1 MTHVTDFMLDY
12 ETMGSAP
19 EGATIDLAATCFKN
33 DPHNP
38 PTFKELVENGVRA
51 KFSLIDQKP
60 TGNFPRVFDQ
70 GTIEWWKNQS
80 EEARLNLRPTPN
92 DLSVED
98 GLMKVLNHLK
108 DQGVDAWQSQG
119 WCRGMSFDFGI
130 LLDQI
135 RQVYKTRETFHLEPC
150 KFWNQ
155 RDVRTAI
162 ESTLMVRGMTECPLP
177 AGTLDGFVAHDSIHD
192 CARDILML
200 IYSQRYAL
208 GLEEAPTE
216 ENADPHSVKK
226 KRK

>member
-1 MTHVTDFMLDY
+1 MTRATDFILDY
-12 ETMGSAP
+12 ESMGSAP
-19 EGATIDLAATCFKN
+19 EGATIDLATICFKN

-38 PTFKELVENGVRA
+38 PTFDELVANGIRA
-51 KFSLIDQKP
+51 KFDLASQKP
-60 TGNFPRVFDQ
+60 TGSFPRVFDQ
-70 GTIEWWKNQS
+70 STMDWWRQQS
-80 EEARLNLRPTPN
+80 EEARANLRATPD
-92 DLSVED
+92 DLSIED
-98 GLMKVLNHLK
+98 GLNKILNFLK
-108 DQGVDAWQSQG
+108 EKGVDAWQSQG

-192 CARDILML
+192 CAKDILML
-200 IYSQRYAL
+200 IYSQRYAM

-216 ENADPHSVKK
+216 ETADPRSVKK